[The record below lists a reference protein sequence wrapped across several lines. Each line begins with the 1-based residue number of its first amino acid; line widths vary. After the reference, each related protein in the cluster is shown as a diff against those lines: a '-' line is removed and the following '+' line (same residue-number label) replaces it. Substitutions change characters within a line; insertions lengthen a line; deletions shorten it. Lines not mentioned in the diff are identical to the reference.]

1 MQNETPTVEPVGMV
15 DAMLSGENE
24 TVRPALLA
32 ALMEAMLRFL
42 DTLRPD
48 MDKAGTRRLPANGYR
63 VKDAAKAGDMRA
75 VAGLVGLKVKAKDA
89 ADMVNRLMAA
99 GVYRLHFTTTRGIPW
114 VINTAD
120 SVMMD
125 ALAATNAAGQA
136 VRRAAAAIVA
146 FDQWQGQAAAEREAA
161 IRALKERTGQDVD
174 EVPEGCKVATAEQA
188 AAFGLAPG
196 DLIRY
201 VVVESVGMLRDAFV
215 HLRGE
220 MEKHDRSMLEQSD
233 KTTTQGNGYNCS
245 VLDVDAGVFTVN
257 RASFVEWFKSS
268 VFAGNWYCSP
278 CKQAKRTATYGNA
291 QVKNAG
297 HACPTCGTARHLLK
311 PGANFAH
318 LPMLTSKDDGLSTS
332 EFRRTE
338 RIGEAPT
345 GTVLKVIGGHR
356 FEMRAFRFTGPAFNA
371 GVKAT
376 RTVPTMTVEDAMRAM
391 MKPGAVK
398 VRGDRGTFNRPARLV
413 PVLFDIQADGGFS
426 HHLGWAVEAL
436 HEGEVMG

>member
-1 MQNETPTVEPVGMV
+1 METNPRHEEQPVDMV
-15 DAMLSGENE
+15 QAMTSGENE

-63 VKDAAKAGDMRA
+63 VKDAAKAADCRNI
-75 VAGLVGLKVKAKDA
+75 AGLVGLKMKAKHA
-89 ADMVNRLMAA
+89 ADMVNGLMAA
-99 GVYRLHFTTTRGIPW
+99 GVYRLHTITKNGVPW

-125 ALAATNAAGQA
+125 ALTATNAAGQA
-136 VRRAAAAIVA
+136 VRRAAAAIMA

-161 IRALKERTGQDVD
+161 VRALRERTGQDVD
-174 EVPEGCKVATAEQA
+174 EVPEGCKVATADQA

-215 HLRGE
+215 HLRAE
-220 MEKHDRSMLEQSD
+220 MVKHDRSMLEQSD

-257 RASFVEWFKSS
+257 RSSFVDWFRAS

-297 HACPTCGTARHLLK
+297 HACPTCGNPRHRMK

-318 LPMLTSKDDGLSTS
+318 LPFLTSKADGLSTS
-332 EFRRTE
+332 AFRDE
-338 RIGEAPT
+338 VKSPA
-345 GTVLKVIGGHR
+345 GTVLKVVGGHR
-356 FEMRAFRFTGPAFNA
+356 FEMRAFRFSGRAFNA

-376 RTVPTMTVEDAMRAM
+376 RATPTMTVEDAMREM

-436 HEGEVMG
+436 HEGEDIVG

>member
-1 MQNETPTVEPVGMV
+1 MKTTPQHGEEPVGMV
-15 DAMLSGENE
+15 QAMTSGENE

-42 DTLRPD
+42 ATVRDD

-75 VAGLVGLKVKAKDA
+75 VAGLVGLKMKAKHA
-89 ADMVNRLMAA
+89 ADMVNGLMAA
-99 GVYRLHFTTTRGIPW
+99 GVYRLHTITTNGVPW

-125 ALAATNAAGQA
+125 ALKATSTAGQA
-136 VRRAAAAIVA
+136 VRRAAAAIMA
-146 FDQWQGQAAAEREAA
+146 FDQWQGKAAAEREQAV
-161 IRALKERTGQDVD
+161 RALRQRTGQDVD

-201 VVVESVGMLRDAFV
+201 VGVESVGLLREAFV
-215 HLRGE
+215 HLRAE
-220 MEKHDRSMLEQSD
+220 MVKHDRSMLEQSD

-257 RASFVEWFKSS
+257 RWSFVDWFKAS
-268 VFAGNWYCSP
+268 VFAGNWYCSD
-278 CKQAKRTATYGNA
+278 CKKAKRTATYGNA

-297 HACPTCGTARHLLK
+297 HACPTCGNPRHNMK

-318 LPMLTSKDDGLSTS
+318 LPMLNSATEGLS
-332 EFRRTE
+332 
-338 RIGEAPT
+338 
-345 GTVLKVIGGHR
+345 VVGGHR
-356 FEMRAFRFTGPAFNA
+356 FEMRAFRIRGHAFNA

-376 RTVPTMTVEDAMRAM
+376 RTVATVDIEAAMAEM
-391 MKPGAVK
+391 MKPGAVSL
-398 VRGDRGTFNRPARLV
+398 RGERGSFNRPARLV

-436 HEGEVMG
+436 HEGEDITA

>member
-1 MQNETPTVEPVGMV
+1 METNPRHEEEPVGMV
-15 DAMLSGENE
+15 QAMTSGDTE

-42 DTLRPD
+42 DTLRHD

-215 HLRGE
+215 HLRAE
-220 MEKHDRSMLEQSD
+220 MVKHDRSMLEQSD

-257 RASFVEWFKSS
+257 RASFVDWFRAS

-297 HACPTCGTARHLLK
+297 HACPTCGNPRHSMK

-318 LPMLTSKDDGLSTS
+318 LPMLTSKDEGLSTTLS
-332 EFRRTE
+332 
-338 RIGEAPT
+338 
-345 GTVLKVIGGHR
+345 VVGGHR

-376 RTVPTMTVEDAMRAM
+376 RTVPTMTIEDAMREM

-413 PVLFDIQADGGFS
+413 PVLFDIQANGGFS

>member
-1 MQNETPTVEPVGMV
+1 MKNHPRHEEEPVDMV
-15 DAMLSGENE
+15 QAMTSGENE

-63 VKDAAKAGDMRA
+63 VKDAAKAADCRNI
-75 VAGLVGLKVKAKDA
+75 AGLVGLKMKAKHA
-89 ADMVNRLMAA
+89 ADMVNGLMAA
-99 GVYRLHFTTTRGIPW
+99 GVYRLHTITKNGVPW

-125 ALAATNAAGQA
+125 ALTATNAAGQA
-136 VRRAAAAIVA
+136 VRRAAAAIMA

-161 IRALKERTGQDVD
+161 VRALRERTGQDVD
-174 EVPEGCKVATAEQA
+174 EVPEGCKVATADQA

-220 MEKHDRSMLEQSD
+220 MVKHDRSMLEQSD

-245 VLDVDAGVFTVN
+245 VLDVDAGIFTVN
-257 RASFVEWFKSS
+257 RSSFVDWFRAS
-268 VFAGNWYCSP
+268 VFAGNFYCSP
-278 CKQAKRTATYGNA
+278 CKRAKRTATYGNA

-297 HACPTCGTARHLLK
+297 HACPTCGNPRHNMK

-318 LPMLTSKDDGLSTS
+318 LPMLTSKAEGLST
-332 EFRRTE
+332 TL
-338 RIGEAPT
+338 A
-345 GTVLKVIGGHR
+345 VIGGHR

-376 RTVPTMTVEDAMRAM
+376 RSIPTMTVEDAMREM

-436 HEGEVMG
+436 HEGEDAMG

>member
-1 MQNETPTVEPVGMV
+1 MKNEPQPQEEPVDMV
-15 DAMLSGENE
+15 QAMTSGENE

-48 MDKAGTRRLPANGYR
+48 MDKAGTRRLPVNGYR

-75 VAGLVGLKVKAKDA
+75 VAGLVGLKMKAKDA
-89 ADMVNRLMAA
+89 ADMVNGLMAA

-120 SVMMD
+120 AVMLD

-136 VRRAAAAIVA
+136 VRRAAAAIMA
-146 FDQWQGQAAAEREAA
+146 FDQWQGQAAAERETA
-161 IRALKERTGQDVD
+161 IRALRERTGQDVD

-188 AAFGLAPG
+188 DAFGLSPG

-220 MEKHDRSMLEQSD
+220 MEAHDRSMLEQSD
-233 KTTTQGNGYNCS
+233 KTTTQGNAYNCS

-257 RASFVEWFKSS
+257 ASSFMDWFKAS

-278 CKQAKRTATYGNA
+278 CKTSGRTATYGNA

-297 HACPTCGTARHLLK
+297 HACPTCGNPRHNMT

-318 LPMLTSKDDGLSTS
+318 LPFLTSKEEGLSTTLS
-332 EFRRTE
+332 
-338 RIGEAPT
+338 
-345 GTVLKVIGGHR
+345 VIGGHR
-356 FEMRAFRFTGPAFNA
+356 FEMRAFRFSGRAFKA

-376 RTVPTMTVEDAMRAM
+376 RTVPTMTVGEAMREM
-391 MKPGAVK
+391 MKDGAVK

-426 HHLGWAVEAL
+426 HHLGLAVEPL
-436 HEGEVMG
+436 HESDMMG